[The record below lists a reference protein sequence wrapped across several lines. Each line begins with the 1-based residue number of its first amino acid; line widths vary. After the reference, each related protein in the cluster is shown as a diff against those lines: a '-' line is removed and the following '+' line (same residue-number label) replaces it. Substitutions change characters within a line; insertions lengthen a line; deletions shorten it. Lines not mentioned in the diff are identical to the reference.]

1 MVNRCGVICAV
12 LIVLTFAAPAR
23 AEVVFPF
30 FEPPETLGDGADRI
44 VALDFNGDGWADVAG
59 VRARAGKAMLVL
71 NGEEEFADAQ
81 TVALGDSTSVADAV
95 AAGDLDGDG
104 RDELLATLGESGTLA
119 VFSGRASGGL
129 GAPDV
134 YPLRSPAGTR
144 GTGVAVADVDGDGD
158 LDALAAF

>member
-12 LIVLTFAAPAR
+12 LVVLTFASPAR

-59 VRARAGKAMLVL
+59 LQARAGKAMLVL

-95 AAGDLDGDG
+95 APGELDGHG
-104 RDELLATLGESGTLA
+104 RHELLSTRCQSG
-119 VFSGRASGGL
+119 
-129 GAPDV
+129 
-134 YPLRSPAGTR
+134 
-144 GTGVAVADVDGDGD
+144 
-158 LDALAAF
+158 